1 MKRKLAWLIAVLLTL
16 TAVSCRKA
24 SSTSDMN
31 ILFLHHST
39 GAVIWRGAPPS
50 TIVRAANKISSG
62 LAGLLDKKPRLPQLF
77 EEYNRQANKHYR
89 IEETA
94 FPKMTPYGWHNYPYD
109 YYNIWVRHSGENS
122 FMEEPTLEMLT
133 KEYQVIIFK
142 HCFPVSNID
151 AGTNSPD
158 INSDQKTLPNYKLQ
172 YLALRDKLHQFP
184 KTKFIVLTGAA
195 QVRSQISE
203 DQAKRAK
210 EFFKWVTD
218 EWDLPN
224 DNIFVWD
231 LYQLE
236 TEGGYYLK
244 DSYAASGDDSHP
256 NAQFATRAAQ
266 LFFNRIV
273 DVIDRNGT
281 ETTLTGEKRQAS
293 SR

>member
-1 MKRKLAWLIAVLLTL
+1 
-16 TAVSCRKA
+16 
-24 SSTSDMN
+24 MN